1 MPYLYTISRIE
12 DGAIAEEQK
21 HISDSLISHKH
32 INSVKEKFRSE
43 HPGGDLIVNVQPI
56 SRKQLRKILKQQI
69 NKL

>member
-12 DGAIAEEQK
+12 DGAVVEEQK
-21 HISDSLISHKH
+21 HISDRLITQNHV
-32 INSVKEKFRSE
+32 NVVKEKFRSE
-43 HPGGDLIVNVQPI
+43 YSDGDLIVNVQPI